1 MRNDKWNDA
10 LKDKVISNVIRV
22 IENYI
27 PNFSKLIENSKII
40 TPVDLELSQGLT
52 EGNLNQGE
60 MTLDQFFF
68 MRPTLSTSQYKTP
81 IKNLYLCGSSTH
93 PGGGPH
99 GTNGIN
105 SIKNIIN

>member
-10 LKDKVISNVIRV
+10 LKYKVISNVIRV
-22 IENYI
+22 IEKHI

-68 MRPTLSTSQYKTP
+68 MRPTL
-81 IKNLYLCGSSTH
+81 
-93 PGGGPH
+93 PH
-99 GTNGIN
+99 L
-105 SIKNIIN
+105 SIKLQLKIYIYAVLLHIQEVVLMELMVLIQ

>member
-1 MRNDKWNDA
+1 LRNNNWNND
-10 LKDKVISNVIRV
+10 LKNKMINNVIGV
-22 IENYI
+22 IKKYI
-27 PNFSKLIENSKII
+27 PDFSELIENSKII
-40 TPVDLELSQGLT
+40 TPLDLEISQGLT

-68 MRPTLSTSQYKTP
+68 MRPTISTSQYKTP

-93 PGGGPH
+93 PGGGLH

-105 SIKNIIN
+105 SIQNIIN